1 MRFTMVNKRFVIV
14 FTVVLLSVQP
24 LHSQVATSSIIEE
37 NRDFWNQLIQTITI
51 ANKNLLYASYVAY
64 KDKLYDLS
72 IDSFQECI
80 AQNPDNQLIQG
91 VANYYIGKNFY
102 HIGEYKKAALFFLA
116 TERYNLNQYTPLK
129 AAALINAALCYIAID
144 DTALA
149 KTYLQKSLQY
159 DIEGTYR
166 TTADS
171 LLQSIK
177 EH

>member
-1 MRFTMVNKRFVIV
+1 MVNKRFVIV

-80 AQNPDNQLIQG
+80 AQ
-91 VANYYIGKNFY
+91 
-102 HIGEYKKAALFFLA
+102 
-116 TERYNLNQYTPLK
+116 
-129 AAALINAALCYIAID
+129 
-144 DTALA
+144 
-149 KTYLQKSLQY
+149 
-159 DIEGTYR
+159 
-166 TTADS
+166 
-171 LLQSIK
+171 
-177 EH
+177 